1 MNNFDYD
8 ISLYGHLVNDLVFE
22 DFDRYQAV
30 GGMGNVWNT
39 LIQIIWGLRINL
51 QPTSIGNA

>member
-39 LIQIIWGLRINL
+39 
-51 QPTSIGNA
+51 